1 MTAIEDNAAETESDP
16 YRVHAIT
23 PDISKSQ
30 ERLAAPNPAPA
41 AAERRSRISPPTSLS
56 PLPRPRQSQSLRPS
70 LTQLPSRSPRRRL
83 ICLRLPP
90 PPN

>member
-1 MTAIEDNAAETESDP
+1 MTAIEDQAPEAESDP

-41 AAERRSRISPPTSLS
+41 AA
-56 PLPRPRQSQSLRPS
+56 QSVEDKPADKPVAAAPATPEPVRAQA
-70 LTQLPSRSPRRRL
+70 
-83 ICLRLPP
+83 
-90 PPN
+90 